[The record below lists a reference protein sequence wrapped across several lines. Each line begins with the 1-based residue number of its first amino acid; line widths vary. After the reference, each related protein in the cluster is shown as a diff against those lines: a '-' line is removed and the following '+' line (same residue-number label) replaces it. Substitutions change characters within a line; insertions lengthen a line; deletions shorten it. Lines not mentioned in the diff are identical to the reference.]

1 MKWTRKEIKTQARAN
16 YKKNV
21 LYGIVVCVI
30 MQLLNGNY
38 TGITALFRMPD
49 LSLSQLL
56 SPEVLAGLVI
66 GGIGMSVAFF
76 FLRIVIGNIVGV
88 GAARYFLRNR
98 TEKQVG
104 LDSLT
109 FGFKEGRWGN
119 LALAMLLRELT
130 VFLWSLLL
138 IVPGIVKSYEYILVP
153 YLLADHPGMDR
164 KQAMELSRKMMEGE
178 KGKMFALHLS
188 FLPWMLLCVLTLGL
202 GYLFLNPYIE
212 ASTAEVYAAL
222 REDALKKGWM
232 TKEETIR

>member
-1 MKWTRKEIKTQARAN
+1 M
-16 YKKNV
+16 
-21 LYGIVVCVI
+21 
-30 MQLLNGNY
+30 
-38 TGITALFRMPD
+38 
-49 LSLSQLL
+49 
-56 SPEVLAGLVI
+56 
-66 GGIGMSVAFF
+66 
-76 FLRIVIGNIVGV
+76 
-88 GAARYFLRNR
+88 
-98 TEKQVG
+98 G

-138 IVPGIVKSYEYILVP
+138 IVPGIIKSYEYILVP

-164 KQAMELSRKMMEGE
+164 KRAMGLSRKMMEGE
-178 KGKMFALHLS
+178 KGRMFALHLS
-188 FLPWMLLCVLTLGL
+188 FLPWMFLCVLTLGL